1 MYISLFNYT
10 FKDNLIYYTIVTK
23 KSIRQKKKANVIKS
37 IFYAH

>member
-23 KSIRQKKKANVIKS
+23 KKYKTKKKG
-37 IFYAH
+37 